1 MRMSCLVHG
10 VFCQIVNGFLAVF
23 NLNNRGTQIM
33 LDQPISRYALISWL
47 MLVLSLT
54 VCADS
59 DRAREQRLTDQMVE
73 AILDGDPITLGS
85 GPQAFLGIYTTADS
99 ARGSVLILHGRG
111 IHPDWPDLINPLRV
125 DLVDHGWNTL
135 SIQLPVLA
143 KSAPY
148 NDYVPIFP
156 EAIPRIEVALAY
168 LHQHSTGPV
177 VVIAHSCST
186 HMVQHW
192 IHQRGSAATRL
203 FDGYIGIGM
212 GATDYRQPMQE
223 PFILAKMPTQ
233 ILDIYAELDYPA
245 VHRTA
250 PERLRLIHQA
260 GHPLSQQQV
269 VPQAAHE
276 FREHSA
282 ALIRHIATWLDQTF
296 PLDKQ
301 P

>member
-1 MRMSCLVHG
+1 MTNTSLSHHIWVILFLLG
-10 VFCQIVNGFLAVF
+10 LSQIAWAN
-23 NLNNRGTQIM
+23 
-33 LDQPISRYALISWL
+33 
-47 MLVLSLT
+47 
-54 VCADS
+54 S

-73 AILDGDPITLGS
+73 AILDGDPITLGTH
-85 GPQAFLGIYTTADS
+85 PHAFSGIYTTADS

-111 IHPDWPDLINPLRV
+111 IHPDWPDLISPLRI

-143 KSAPY
+143 KPAKY

-156 EAIPRIEVALAY
+156 EVIPRIEAALTY
-168 LHQHSTGPV
+168 LRQHASGPI
-177 VVIAHSCST
+177 VIVAHSCGT
-186 HMVQHW
+186 HMLQHW
-192 IHQRGSAATRL
+192 IHQRGSAATAR
-203 FDGYIGIGM
+203 FAGYVGIGM

-223 PFILAKMPTQ
+223 PFVLAKIPTP

-245 VHRTA
+245 VHRSA

-269 VPQAAHE
+269 VPQATHE

-282 ALIRHIATWLDQTF
+282 ALIRQIATWLNHTF
-296 PLDKQ
+296 PPNQ

>member
-1 MRMSCLVHG
+1 MNKLHTMIHR
-10 VFCQIVNGFLAVF
+10 
-23 NLNNRGTQIM
+23 
-33 LDQPISRYALISWL
+33 LIPCYTL
-47 MLVLSLT
+47 MVLLTLVLSQT
-54 VCADS
+54 VRADS
-59 DRAREQRLTDQMVE
+59 DRAREQRLTEQMAE
-73 AILDGDPITLGS
+73 AILDGELITLRS
-85 GPQAFLGIYTTADS
+85 KPHDFAGIYTTADA

-111 IHPDWPDLINPLRV
+111 MHPDWPELISPLRIG
-125 DLVDHGWNTL
+125 LVEHGWNTL
-135 SIQLPVLA
+135 SMQLPVLA
-143 KSAPY
+143 KSAEY

-156 EAIPRIEVALAY
+156 EAIPRIEAALAY
-168 LHQHSTGPV
+168 LRQYSTGPV
-177 VVIAHSCST
+177 VIAAHSCGT

-192 IHQRGSAATRL
+192 IHQRNSAATRL

-223 PFILAKMPTQ
+223 PFILAKIPAP

-250 PERLRLIHQA
+250 PERLHLIRQA

-276 FREHSA
+276 FREHSP
-282 ALIRHIATWLDQTF
+282 ALIRRIATWLNHTF
-296 PLDKQ
+296 PPGQ